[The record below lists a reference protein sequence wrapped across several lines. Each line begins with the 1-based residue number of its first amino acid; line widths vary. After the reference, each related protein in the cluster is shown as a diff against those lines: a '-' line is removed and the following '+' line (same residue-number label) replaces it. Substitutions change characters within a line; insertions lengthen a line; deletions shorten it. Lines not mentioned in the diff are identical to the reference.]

1 MVRSLREVIPKSTG
15 YFFINSLKQSTR
27 FYLLNEINKDLGT
40 EDFLQ
45 EDPEIAKTRNFYLG
59 LMKVL
64 KASEKTM
71 LYDEE

>member
-1 MVRSLREVIPKSTG
+1 MVRNLREVIPKSTG
-15 YFFINSLKQSTR
+15 YFFINSIKQNTR
-27 FYLLNEINKDLGT
+27 FYLLNEIQKDFAT

-45 EDPEIAKTRNFYLG
+45 EDPEVSKTRNFYLN

-64 KASEKTM
+64 KASEKTL